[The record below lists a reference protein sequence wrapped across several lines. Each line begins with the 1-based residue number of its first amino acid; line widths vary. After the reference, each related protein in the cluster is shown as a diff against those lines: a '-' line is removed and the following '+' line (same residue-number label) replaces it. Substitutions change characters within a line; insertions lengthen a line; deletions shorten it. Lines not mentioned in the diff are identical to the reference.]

1 VYIGDFMKKYIYLI
15 LLIFPLVSFG
25 NCIEFNGR
33 YNCSGGQ
40 GKADRIF
47 STELDDGV
55 YAYEF
60 AEDNHET
67 MIFIADGAERPFEL
81 AEQGMKIIGMISSQ
95 CDQEALASTFNGSL
109 EGDSGKVKINMY
121 TIKEG
126 ENIRNQIEIFYN
138 GMRIQTVNETC
149 APN

>member
-1 VYIGDFMKKYIYLI
+1 MKKYIYLI

-81 AEQGMKIIGMISSQ
+81 AEQ
-95 CDQEALASTFNGSL
+95 E
-109 EGDSGKVKINMY
+109 VKINMY